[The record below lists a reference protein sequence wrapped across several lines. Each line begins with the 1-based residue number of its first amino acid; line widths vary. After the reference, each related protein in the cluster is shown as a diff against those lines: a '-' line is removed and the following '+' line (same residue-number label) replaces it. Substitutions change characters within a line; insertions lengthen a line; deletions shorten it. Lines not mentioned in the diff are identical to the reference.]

1 MSLGCVAV
9 TAHAESF
16 FQLEAGLGASHYT
29 RLGDG
34 MYFDQG
40 LSHKTPLNSFAGRA
54 GIVMNVIDAP
64 VRSWVPGLRVHAT
77 YVYWGSLNWTATVA
91 EDASNTV
98 NNGSPGGYSPQTK
111 SCLNNY
117 CGSMR
122 QFNSSGNTQS
132 LNLTLEPYWNV
143 GGDWTVGVEAGPAVY
158 FGPWKSNYVAL
169 EDGRFGPAGTVEPNS
184 HRVVPH
190 MGALVGASVS
200 KGAFSVRYEYL
211 FAPASYATVG
221 GSIPSGVKGAHML
234 TVNYTY

>member
-1 MSLGCVAV
+1 MALGCAAA

-77 YVYWGSLNWTATVA
+77 YVYWGSLSWSATVA

-132 LNLTLEPYWNV
+132 LNLTLEPYWNL
-143 GGDWTVGVEAGPAVY
+143 GNDWTVGVEAGPAVY
-158 FGPWKSNYVAL
+158 FGPWKSNYLAL

-211 FAPASYATVG
+211 FAPASYATVN
-221 GSIPSGVKGAHML
+221 GSIPSGIKGTHML
-234 TVNYTY
+234 TANYTF